1 MISTMAVTALGGLG
15 ALIATVVAAV
25 NSCGGDG
32 VRGGKVLIIGH
43 VGAALAFLV
52 VFFFFLV
59 DSDLIDWLIDGL
71 LRQAISS
78 LFNLYFDCFARGV
91 SLRMCLVF
99 LIYCTRAPIRNPSHI
114 DATTTYPSHMQP
126 KKKKIDV

>member
-71 LRQAISS
+71 LRQGGAVPPFLCLICT
-78 LFNLYFDCFARGV
+78 LIA
-91 SLRMCLVF
+91 LRVVF
-99 LIYCTRAPIRNPSHI
+99 LYACA
-114 DATTTYPSHMQP
+114 
-126 KKKKIDV
+126 